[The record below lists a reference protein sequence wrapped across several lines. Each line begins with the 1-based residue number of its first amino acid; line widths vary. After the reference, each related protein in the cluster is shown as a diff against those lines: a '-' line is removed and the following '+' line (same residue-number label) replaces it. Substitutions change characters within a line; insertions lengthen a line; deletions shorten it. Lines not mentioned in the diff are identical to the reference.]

1 MKRPEYL
8 EDLLLQSAAVP
19 ETSFNGANFA
29 CRVVRD
35 GGAGAKHGMTIAPAS
50 FGASPHG
57 DDMRTQRFDFT
68 NAAGARLSG
77 RLGVPDPPV
86 RTCAVLAHCFTCGK
100 DNLASV
106 RISRALARR
115 GIGTLRFD
123 FAGLGGSE
131 GVFATGF
138 GADVGDLAAAV
149 RAMAEAGMVPQ
160 LLVGHSLGGAA
171 VIAAAGALPMI
182 TAVATIGAPFDV
194 AHVLARIDPATL
206 ERIEQDGEA
215 AVRLVDRQFQ
225 IRRGFVEEAREQDQA
240 VRIAA
245 LRRPLLV
252 LHSPRD
258 ETVGIDHAGRI
269 FQAAHHPKSFVS
281 LDDADHLLSRA
292 TDADYVAEVI
302 TSWASRYLPRI
313 DELRAEGQSGE
324 VVVEETG
331 AGRYQ
336 VAIRAG
342 GIRWLADEPEAVGGL
357 GSGPTPYDLLA
368 AGLGACTTM
377 TLRMYAERKNWPVEH
392 IRTAVGH
399 TKDPGQSPPD
409 RFVRHLF
416 VKGALSDE
424 QRGRLVEIANMCPV
438 HRTLTQGAHVETIER
453 DSAPPAEHVQAH
465 ADDMAETIGATR

>member
-1 MKRPEYL
+1 
-8 EDLLLQSAAVP
+8 
-19 ETSFNGANFA
+19 
-29 CRVVRD
+29 
-35 GGAGAKHGMTIAPAS
+35 MTITSAS
-50 FGASPHG
+50 FGASSHK

-77 RLGVPDPPV
+77 RLEVPDPPV
-86 RTCAVLAHCFTCGK
+86 RTWAVLAHCFTCGK
-100 DNLASV
+100 DNLAAV

-123 FAGLGGSE
+123 FAGLGGSG

-149 RAMAEAGMVPQ
+149 RAMAEAGMVPH

-182 TAVATIGAPFDV
+182 AAVATVGAPFDV

-206 ERIEQDGEA
+206 ERIEQDGVA

-281 LDDADHLLSRA
+281 LDDADHLPSRA

-331 AGRYQ
+331 AG
-336 VAIRAG
+336 
-342 GIRWLADEPEAVGGL
+342 
-357 GSGPTPYDLLA
+357 
-368 AGLGACTTM
+368 
-377 TLRMYAERKNWPVEH
+377 
-392 IRTAVGH
+392 
-399 TKDPGQSPPD
+399 
-409 RFVRHLF
+409 
-416 VKGALSDE
+416 ALSGGNSYW
-424 QRGRLVEIANMCPV
+424 RNPLAR
-438 HRTLTQGAHVETIER
+438 
-453 DSAPPAEHVQAH
+453 
-465 ADDMAETIGATR
+465 